1 MNVRRARE
9 DAVAFVGNGV
19 NIVFIDYVRDMVA
32 VVGWIDDSQKAEFVR
47 LLESSLNQ

>member
-19 NIVFIDYVRDMVA
+19 NIVFIDYVRDMSPSWAGLTIARRRNLCGYWRVA
-32 VVGWIDDSQKAEFVR
+32 
-47 LLESSLNQ
+47 